1 MTVVWFLFTY
11 KQSHIRHYNKS
22 ILYII
27 VVSLKIVLF
36 NQFIYFS
43 GYKRNVTHLMFPQ
56 IALKA
61 HSKQVQY
68 LDLFVNYTLENW
80 KTGDFVNHPL

>member
-1 MTVVWFLFTY
+1 
-11 KQSHIRHYNKS
+11 
-22 ILYII
+22 
-27 VVSLKIVLF
+27 
-36 NQFIYFS
+36 
-43 GYKRNVTHLMFPQ
+43 MFPQ
-56 IALKA
+56 ISLKS